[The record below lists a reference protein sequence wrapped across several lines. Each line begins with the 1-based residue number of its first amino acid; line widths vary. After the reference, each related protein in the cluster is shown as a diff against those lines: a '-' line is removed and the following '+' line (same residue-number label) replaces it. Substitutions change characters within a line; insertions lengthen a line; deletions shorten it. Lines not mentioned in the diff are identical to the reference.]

1 MKDVNVYGAGPDR
14 KGPHDWTWVGPKRGF
29 CGEALALYS
38 FPMRKAMAEGKRG
51 WEPSTHLDLGRRRM
65 RREHPIKS

>member
-1 MKDVNVYGAGPDR
+1 MCMEPAQTERAHMIGP
-14 KGPHDWTWVGPKRGF
+14 GWGPKGGF
-29 CGEALALYS
+29 CREALALYS